1 MKSFITKISLAS
13 LLVVCSQISYAQC
26 SKNFIL
32 EATKTDFLDTAG
44 RVTRSQEKPV
54 DISLKDS
61 VLTIQFGDNRDQ
73 VLTGK
78 VTKSTCRYKTP
89 FKEGK
94 MVILANLSNPAG
106 IQQTATL
113 TFTSSAGNT
122 TLSYTSLERPN
133 LRIQLSADKFEESKN

>member
-1 MKSFITKISLAS
+1 MKTVIIKISFALM
-13 LLVVCSQISYAQC
+13 LVVCSKSSYAQC
-26 SKNFIL
+26 NKNFIL
-32 EATKTDFLDTAG
+32 EANKTDFMDTAG

-78 VTKSTCRYKTP
+78 INKSVCTYKTP

-94 MVILANLSNPAG
+94 MVIFADLSNPAG
-106 IQQTATL
+106 IHQTATL
-113 TFTSSAGNT
+113 KLSTNAGNT
-122 TLSYTSLERPN
+122 TITYTSLERPN
-133 LRIQLSADKFEESKN
+133 IRIQLSADKFEELKN